1 MMIDDK
7 GSLID
12 MLYEAQEHLNEAIG
26 LLEDYV
32 RQTQDYY
39 AETYLVDQLKIMA
52 GRDHGFLAGDLNI
65 DDLIEQLNEYE
76 EEEEE

>member
-7 GSLID
+7 DSLID

-76 EEEEE
+76 AEEEE

>member
-32 RQTQDYY
+32 HQTQDYY
-39 AETYLVDQLKIMA
+39 AEAYLVDQLKIVT
-52 GRDHGFLAGDLNI
+52 GRDHGFLASDLNI